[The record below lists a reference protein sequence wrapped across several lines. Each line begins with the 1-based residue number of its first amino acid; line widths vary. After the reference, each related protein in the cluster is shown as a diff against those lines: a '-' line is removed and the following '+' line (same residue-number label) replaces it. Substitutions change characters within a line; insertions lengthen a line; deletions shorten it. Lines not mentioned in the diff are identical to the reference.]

1 MHDALPSALALRSP
15 AIPAQASISA
25 VAVLELYTA
34 DDDEFGELVGN
45 LGPGKP
51 LLIAESS
58 DFSITL
64 SQGEVALVDKQSFI
78 GAIELLDSRLNLQIC
93 PHISGWTY

>member
-1 MHDALPSALALRSP
+1 MHDALPNVLALRSP

-25 VAVLELYTA
+25 VSVLELYTA
-34 DDDEFGELVGN
+34 NDDEFGELVGN
-45 LGPGKP
+45 LEPGKP
-51 LLIAESS
+51 LVIAKSS

-64 SQGEVALVDKQSFI
+64 SQGEVALVDKQSLV
-78 GAIELLDSRLNLQIC
+78 GVIELLDSHLNLRIC